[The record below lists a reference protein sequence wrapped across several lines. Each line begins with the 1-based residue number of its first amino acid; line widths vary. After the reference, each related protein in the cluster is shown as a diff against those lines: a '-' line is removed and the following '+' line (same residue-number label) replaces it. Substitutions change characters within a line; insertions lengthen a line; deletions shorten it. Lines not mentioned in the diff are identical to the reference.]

1 MQEYWT
7 AQIAAAKWG
16 ITAPSVKALISR
28 GRVVGAKLKIID
40 GRSTWVIPPQE
51 KPTRKGQDENSTRY
65 QDFSGGMTGSKN
77 FQGGT

>member
-40 GRSTWVIPPQE
+40 GRSTWVMPPQE
-51 KPTRKGQDENSTRY
+51 KPTRRGQD
-65 QDFSGGMTGSKN
+65 DGGERQAEKIR
-77 FQGGT
+77 